1 MGNGARPSDAV
12 VGEAVTPNKDAL
24 GRSKN
29 DVPPNKSDA
38 DDDKAAAA
46 AEEAEEEVDTAACAA
61 PDGDR

>member
-1 MGNGARPSDAV
+1 MGNGARPSDA

-46 AEEAEEEVDTAACAA
+46 AAEEAEEEVDTAACEA